1 MKKFLYIIFIG
12 LMSIGIAGCDL
23 LDKQPLDQ
31 LSSTSFWQSEEDFQ
45 KALTAIYGSLQNR
58 IFSWELPNL
67 ANITDNGYG
76 QHNYFNT
83 HAIKMG
89 NITPTTGGY
98 ISAVYDASYEA
109 IARINLFLSELS
121 QYKGQDLSKQEK
133 VKLKAEARFIRGYYY
148 WWLYFFY
155 GSVPVVT
162 QPLTLE
168 TQAQPKAPAEE
179 VLNQVLAD
187 LNFAVENLSA
197 NLYNN
202 GHAVK
207 TSAQALKARVL
218 LYAAY
223 DENGNPDPAILT
235 KVRDICLQIMN
246 AGYELD
252 PNFADIFKTGT
263 QENSPGIIFSIK
275 FLAPNDATA
284 MDQHLGDWLVVSP
297 RQDLIDVFEEG
308 DPRLDIAIF
317 KGDVNFNGTIHTPS
331 NNMPTGYGVKKFL
344 SPSLIPYGYSTLS
357 QQDWVVLRYAEVLLM
372 YAEAQNELQGP
383 NQTVYQAINA
393 VRNRVGLSDL
403 QGLSQEQMRKAIRH
417 ERRVEFAFEGLRYYD
432 LKRWRTL
439 DDVYN
444 SITESILSY
453 NFEER
458 FYLWPLPQS
467 AIEKSNGVLKQNPDY
482 L

>member
-1 MKKFLYIIFIG
+1 MKKFIYATLIG
-12 LMSIGIAGCDL
+12 LISIGIASCDL
-23 LDKQPLDQ
+23 LNKQPLDQ
-31 LSSTSFWQSEEDFQ
+31 LSSESFWQSEGDFQ
-45 KALTAIYGSLQNR
+45 KGLTAIYGGFQDR

-67 ANITDNGYG
+67 ANITDNAYG
-76 QHNYFNT
+76 QHNYFST

-98 ISAVYDASYEA
+98 ISAVYNTSYEG
-109 IARINLFLSELS
+109 IARINLLLSELNKYEGS
-121 QYKGQDLSKQEK
+121 DLNEQEK
-133 VKLKAEARFIRGYYY
+133 LKLEAEARFIRGYYY
-148 WWLYFFY
+148 WRLYFFY

-162 QPLTLE
+162 QPLNLE
-168 TQAQPKAPAEE
+168 TQSQPKSPAEE
-179 VLNQVLAD
+179 VLSQVLSD
-187 LNFAVENLSA
+187 LNFAVKNLPSH
-197 NLYNN
+197 LYNN

-223 DENGNPDPAILT
+223 DENGNPDPAVLT
-235 KVRDICLQIMN
+235 KVRDISLQIMD

-252 PNFADIFKTGT
+252 PNFADIFRTGT

-297 RQDLIDVFEEG
+297 RQDLIDAFEKE
-308 DPRLDIAIF
+308 DPRLDVTIF
-317 KGDVNFNGTIHTPS
+317 EGDVNFDGIIHTPS

-344 SPSLIPYGYSTLS
+344 SPDLIPYGYSTLS
-357 QQDWVVLRYAEVLLM
+357 EQDWVVLRYAEVLLM

-383 NQTVYQAINA
+383 DQTVYDAINA
-393 VRNRVGLSDL
+393 VRSRVGLSDL

-417 ERRVEFAFEGLRYYD
+417 ERRVELAFEGLRYYD

-444 SITESILSY
+444 SITESILTY

-467 AIEKSNGVLKQNPDY
+467 AIEKSNSVLKQNPDY
-482 L
+482 Q